1 MIYNRNHRTAWG
13 WGLST
18 LRLCF
23 LTEDNVTG
31 GVGSQREGLSG
42 VSSLTLALISLM
54 ALWRWGLRTKFS
66 GTFIRASPSQTRTT
80 PLVQIL
86 FGDAMCRWLGR
97 PHENLG
103 LVCFHTTALLYHSSA
118 TRPAVFLNFIQQLS
132 SPSLVNFGYT
142 FHELLLSCCW
152 KRIIWRSFLCRFCVL
167 NWFGGFCCLGVVN
180 FTWRGWP
187 FRWS

>member
-13 WGLST
+13 RGLST

-66 GTFIRASPSQTRTT
+66 GTFIRARPIANTDHPTGSNPFRWRNVSLSRSTTWEPGIGLFSYNSSPLSFQCNTS
-80 PLVQIL
+80 
-86 FGDAMCRWLGR
+86 C
-97 PHENLG
+97 
-103 LVCFHTTALLYHSSA
+103 CF
-118 TRPAVFLNFIQQLS
+118 FNFIQQLS
-132 SPSLVNFGYT
+132 SPSFVNFGYT

-152 KRIIWRSFLCRFCVL
+152 KRIIWRSFVCRFCVL